1 VLYKDNDQYKRSFT
15 LLHCWNLLQHAQKWK
30 DLPCNNSNNNK
41 KQKTSSKASP
51 RSATPGTNESCHGD
65 EEDGPSHTSPTKGSR
80 PDGQKKEKQRRA
92 KNPIPNG
99 ETLYLEAVEYSWSKR
114 EKADEI
120 KELRKK
126 ERNDERLAL
135 ENKRIEMKLEVATK
149 KLAIKE
155 QVENRRLDLQQQE
168 MHLKQRMDDEK
179 IINMDLSALTEVQQ
193 IFYRGL
199 QQEIITRRLGGDSI

>member
-1 VLYKDNDQYKRSFT
+1 
-15 LLHCWNLLQHAQKWK
+15 
-30 DLPCNNSNNNK
+30 
-41 KQKTSSKASP
+41 
-51 RSATPGTNESCHGD
+51 
-65 EEDGPSHTSPTKGSR
+65 
-80 PDGQKKEKQRRA
+80 
-92 KNPIPNG
+92 
-99 ETLYLEAVEYSWSKR
+99 
-114 EKADEI
+114 
-120 KELRKK
+120 
-126 ERNDERLAL
+126 
-135 ENKRIEMKLEVATK
+135 MKLEVATK

>member
-1 VLYKDNDQYKRSFT
+1 
-15 LLHCWNLLQHAQKWK
+15 
-30 DLPCNNSNNNK
+30 
-41 KQKTSSKASP
+41 
-51 RSATPGTNESCHGD
+51 
-65 EEDGPSHTSPTKGSR
+65 
-80 PDGQKKEKQRRA
+80 
-92 KNPIPNG
+92 
-99 ETLYLEAVEYSWSKR
+99 LYLEEVKYSWSKR

-179 IINMDLSALTEVQQ
+179 IINMDLCALGEVQL
-193 IFYRGL
+193 IFYSGL
-199 QQEIITRRLGGDSI
+199 KKRLLLVVWATTTFEIVVCR